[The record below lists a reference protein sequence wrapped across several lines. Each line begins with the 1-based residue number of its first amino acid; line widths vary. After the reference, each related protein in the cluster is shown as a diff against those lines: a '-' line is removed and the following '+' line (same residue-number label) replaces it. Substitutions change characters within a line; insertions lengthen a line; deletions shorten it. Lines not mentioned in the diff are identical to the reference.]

1 MATPPPTST
10 TPQQFVT
17 SRPQAALEEHTLLGK
32 ARQTLLA
39 QVVGLENPAM
49 ATFVQSFFDTTLADA
64 IQERETKYVN
74 TMTEVFRQEMKERND
89 ALAKLSTKISQLESR
104 VVEGDQTASVLHAKL
119 DRRNHEMD
127 VLRRTHFKELLMLR
141 EMVTKQKTDTRTLK
155 ALEDALAVGR
165 SSNNEG
171 DDGTP
176 GDSPR
181 RNSASLSIEAR
192 LELLK
197 IDVDKRK
204 KFNDAL
210 RDERD
215 KWQQR
220 AVEAM
225 EQVEALKSVL
235 HTKRD
240 ANSSG
245 DPHLSTAY
253 LSLSPSSS
261 PWWAGGPEGGMHER
275 DAIETAIAN
284 HELTSDDVASA
295 LIEVLGTVDVWPALG
310 ALMQQAPDGPAACG
324 FASLLG
330 SPLALVM
337 GRHPSWSS
345 SSPSADGDAARLD
358 EKEQA
363 DEANL
368 LLNNTQC
375 SKCHG
380 TGFVDANEV
389 AAEADSERERVKALL
404 KTVDSLREELQAC
417 QTRVVDLEI
426 AHDEVESA
434 KRALVASVAEY
445 QTTLNNAHAQVAAD
459 AKAREDAR
467 LALEQSKKHIATQ
480 TSDGAVDSKPLN
492 GGRRHAAIARQA
504 SAPTEA
510 ELGILSRAALEDLL
524 AEKCTAINELE
535 AAQLRQV
542 DNIAE
547 LQRQVVENADKLTSF
562 HRAAD
567 TAQQLLRQEITVL
580 KDTLASI
587 QSQSSVAMLEKQAT
601 LSSFLAK
608 TKTDHMMNRPVH
620 FESTMPP
627 RDASRASLMVI
638 NQTQEAKL
646 LEAIEWSDVDVQA
659 EELAQSTA
667 EAACRAEAELD
678 DLPLCF
684 IKEDARVDEVPLPD
698 EVTDLKDR
706 IQTMQVEA
714 EAAKTSSRKMH
725 TVQMSRIVT
734 LSSHLSKLASEM
746 LVLRKKSS
754 AEIAFWKTE
763 CEKQD
768 QAMQCLVTEFNLYKS
783 THRIQAENSI
793 MESLVQASQEA
804 SWHRHGPKATAFI
817 ADLQEA
823 CRSSPG
829 DPVLAK
835 FALFGEKIQ
844 VMHDDNNDE
853 YNGSGGSGNGGGC
866 RMFLALKGIYDAW
879 QDKQSASPRKLLK
892 KYKSKGVKH
901 GKTTTQLIDPA
912 ASPATKASK
921 RMSVGPSSPSRDQGS
936 RRTSSKSK
944 RLSTIFSKHAMGMDS
959 PPSSSSSPEKG
970 SSPDKWEKSSPQRRR
985 MHGSASSS
993 PTGGSLASPTGT
1005 LSASVKVPPA
1015 FPLTAVD
1022 ELVDTN
1028 SRAPQVD
1035 VPSPLD
1041 DMAMPPLSSFTA
1053 KQEHANLEVT
1063 TVDTPSSAML
1073 ASDDGHIAFDL
1084 PPADPRRHMPP
1095 QIQQQQL
1102 QQQPKELQYLKS
1114 LALNRRET
1122 LASLAMSQWALL
1134 VLKLQVESMH
1144 ARAHEMKERRVR
1156 FNRPHVA
1163 MQSMSEL
1170 MHHGIQRREQALAE
1184 TRQRFEQLRDRLK
1197 HVNLCI
1203 LHATSIVFYDDLPSN
1218 NRKGRRRYHLP
1229 GSSGFRRSELLD
1241 MSVVDLSHLPPSQQ
1255 IPTSHFPIPMENNN
1269 TATPPPEPATGPAT
1283 ALLSPFKM
1291 QKRFPNR
1298 TTKFLQDSRAHDHS
1312 LVHVTKLVYPKSAG
1326 PIRSTAVALFSQK
1339 QSIAVIGHGA
1349 IEAIDGATHPST
1361 ETTHGVLGTMQVRVK
1376 TSKPRD
1382 DEDRRPHRPRSTP
1395 TYLSRT
1401 MAIRQSPRQQ
1411 RSQQVEYYT
1420 FVDR

>member
-204 KFNDAL
+204 KFSDSL

-404 KTVDSLREELQAC
+404 KTVESLREELQAC

-434 KRALVASVAEY
+434 KRALVAS
-445 QTTLNNAHAQVAAD
+445 D

-547 LQRQVVENADKLTSF
+547 LQRQVVESADKLTSF

-608 TKTDHMMNRPVH
+608 TKTDHMMNRSVH

-746 LVLRKKSS
+746 LVLRKK
-754 AEIAFWKTE
+754 
-763 CEKQD
+763 
-768 QAMQCLVTEFNLYKS
+768 
-783 THRIQAENSI
+783 
-793 MESLVQASQEA
+793 
-804 SWHRHGPKATAFI
+804 
-817 ADLQEA
+817 
-823 CRSSPG
+823 
-829 DPVLAK
+829 
-835 FALFGEKIQ
+835 
-844 VMHDDNNDE
+844 
-853 YNGSGGSGNGGGC
+853 
-866 RMFLALKGIYDAW
+866 
-879 QDKQSASPRKLLK
+879 
-892 KYKSKGVKH
+892 
-901 GKTTTQLIDPA
+901 
-912 ASPATKASK
+912 
-921 RMSVGPSSPSRDQGS
+921 
-936 RRTSSKSK
+936 
-944 RLSTIFSKHAMGMDS
+944 
-959 PPSSSSSPEKG
+959 
-970 SSPDKWEKSSPQRRR
+970 
-985 MHGSASSS
+985 
-993 PTGGSLASPTGT
+993 
-1005 LSASVKVPPA
+1005 
-1015 FPLTAVD
+1015 
-1022 ELVDTN
+1022 
-1028 SRAPQVD
+1028 
-1035 VPSPLD
+1035 
-1041 DMAMPPLSSFTA
+1041 
-1053 KQEHANLEVT
+1053 
-1063 TVDTPSSAML
+1063 
-1073 ASDDGHIAFDL
+1073 
-1084 PPADPRRHMPP
+1084 
-1095 QIQQQQL
+1095 
-1102 QQQPKELQYLKS
+1102 
-1114 LALNRRET
+1114 
-1122 LASLAMSQWALL
+1122 
-1134 VLKLQVESMH
+1134 
-1144 ARAHEMKERRVR
+1144 
-1156 FNRPHVA
+1156 
-1163 MQSMSEL
+1163 
-1170 MHHGIQRREQALAE
+1170 
-1184 TRQRFEQLRDRLK
+1184 
-1197 HVNLCI
+1197 
-1203 LHATSIVFYDDLPSN
+1203 
-1218 NRKGRRRYHLP
+1218 
-1229 GSSGFRRSELLD
+1229 
-1241 MSVVDLSHLPPSQQ
+1241 
-1255 IPTSHFPIPMENNN
+1255 
-1269 TATPPPEPATGPAT
+1269 
-1283 ALLSPFKM
+1283 
-1291 QKRFPNR
+1291 
-1298 TTKFLQDSRAHDHS
+1298 
-1312 LVHVTKLVYPKSAG
+1312 
-1326 PIRSTAVALFSQK
+1326 
-1339 QSIAVIGHGA
+1339 
-1349 IEAIDGATHPST
+1349 
-1361 ETTHGVLGTMQVRVK
+1361 
-1376 TSKPRD
+1376 
-1382 DEDRRPHRPRSTP
+1382 
-1395 TYLSRT
+1395 
-1401 MAIRQSPRQQ
+1401 
-1411 RSQQVEYYT
+1411 
-1420 FVDR
+1420 

>member
-10 TPQQFVT
+10 TPRQFVT
-17 SRPQAALEEHTLLGK
+17 TRPQAALEEHTLLGK

-39 QVVGLENPAM
+39 QVVGLEDPAM

-89 ALAKLSTKISQLESR
+89 ALAKLSTKCSQLESR

-176 GDSPR
+176 GDSLR

-197 IDVDKRK
+197 IDVEKRK

-220 AVEAM
+220 AVEAI

-295 LIEVLGTVDVWPALG
+295 LIEVLGTIDVWPALG
-310 ALMQQAPDGPAACG
+310 ALMQQAPEGPAACG

-368 LLNNTQC
+368 SLNNTQC

-404 KTVDSLREELQAC
+404 KTSLREELQAC

-426 AHDEVESA
+426 AHDEVEST

-445 QTTLNNAHAQVAAD
+445 QTTLNNVHTQVAAD
-459 AKAREDAR
+459 TKAREDAR

-524 AEKCTAINELE
+524 AEKCTTINELE

-542 DNIAE
+542 FNIAE
-547 LQRQVVENADKLTSF
+547 LQRQVVESTDQLTSF
-562 HRAAD
+562 HRSAD

-580 KDTLASI
+580 RDTLASI

-608 TKTDHMMNRPVH
+608 TKTDHMMNRPMH

-627 RDASRASLMVI
+627 RDASRASLMVV

-659 EELAQSTA
+659 EELAQATA

-684 IKEDARVDEVPLPD
+684 IKEDARIDEVPLPD

-714 EAAKTSSRKMH
+714 EAAKTASRKMH

-754 AEIAFWKTE
+754 AEVAFWKTE

-783 THRIQAENSI
+783 KHRIQAENSI
-793 MESLVQASQEA
+793 MESLVKASQEA

-835 FALFGEKIQ
+835 FALLGEKIQ
-844 VMHDDNNDE
+844 VMHDDNNDD
-853 YNGSGGSGNGGGC
+853 YNGSSGSGNGGGG

-892 KYKSKGVKH
+892 KHKSKGVKH
-901 GKTTTQLIDPA
+901 GKTTTQLIDPT
-912 ASPATKASK
+912 ASPATSPEAFK
-921 RMSVGPSSPSRDQGS
+921 RMSVGPSSPSRDHGS
-936 RRTSSKSK
+936 RRTSAKSK

-959 PPSSSSSPEKG
+959 LSPSSSSSPEKG
-970 SSPDKWEKSSPQRRR
+970 SSPEKWEKSSPQRRR

-993 PTGGSLASPTGT
+993 PT
-1005 LSASVKVPPA
+1005 VIVPPA

-1073 ASDDGHIAFDL
+1073 ASDDGHVAFDL

-1095 QIQQQQL
+1095 QMHFQQQQQL
-1102 QQQPKELQYLKS
+1102 QQQSKELQYLKS

-1122 LASLAMSQWALL
+1122 LTSLAMSQWALL

-1229 GSSGFRRSELLD
+1229 GSSGLRRSELLD

-1255 IPTSHFPIPMENNN
+1255 IPTSHFPIPMEDNN
-1269 TATPPPEPATGPAT
+1269 TATPPPEPAAGPAT

-1291 QKRFPNR
+1291 QRRFPVPSW
-1298 TTKFLQDSRAHDHS
+1298 T
-1312 LVHVTKLVYPKSAG
+1312 HV
-1326 PIRSTAVALFSQK
+1326 
-1339 QSIAVIGHGA
+1339 
-1349 IEAIDGATHPST
+1349 DGVD
-1361 ETTHGVLGTMQVRVK
+1361 GLRVESNDK
-1376 TSKPRD
+1376 IS
-1382 DEDRRPHRPRSTP
+1382 SG
-1395 TYLSRT
+1395 
-1401 MAIRQSPRQQ
+1401 
-1411 RSQQVEYYT
+1411 
-1420 FVDR
+1420 